1 MSVYPRV
8 DPHFSCVSQVDSIF
22 LSIFLGQRLHFS
34 PGLGLSGCEGWHRA
48 LGGTVGGIHQ
58 LLHLLP
64 GRGCWECLSSLGE
77 TVVLR
82 VVNLK

>member
-8 DPHFSCVSQVDSIF
+8 DPHFSCVSQVDPIF

-34 PGLGLSGCEGWHRA
+34 LRDSTLRPPSLGLSGCEGWHRA
-48 LGGTVGGIHQ
+48 LGRTVGGIHQ

-64 GRGCWECLSSLGE
+64 GRGMLGVFE
-77 TVVLR
+77 LV
-82 VVNLK
+82 KP